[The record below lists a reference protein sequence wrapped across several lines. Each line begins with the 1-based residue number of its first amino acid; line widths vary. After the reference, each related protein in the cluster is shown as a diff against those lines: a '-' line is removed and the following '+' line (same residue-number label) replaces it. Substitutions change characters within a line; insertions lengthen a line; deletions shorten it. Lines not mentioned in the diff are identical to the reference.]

1 MRLARVMAKLEP
13 GGAQLAVLT
22 LARSL
27 REHGFET
34 RLLAGQA
41 TADGLALCESFG
53 VAVEVF
59 GGGTSLQYEPSKEFA
74 RWLRPRIEDADVVHA
89 HMFGAWWAAA
99 RSAPSGVPLFAS
111 EHNAVRWPGRPRL
124 REMRAA
130 LRRVDLFFA
139 HGPEARRLVLELGL
153 PADRLRSGI
162 SPVPGL
168 DTRPGAG
175 LPSPRIVFAGR
186 LHPEKGPDVLV
197 EAIALMERR
206 PATLILGTGEL
217 EPRLRARVEALGLT
231 RHVRFAGWQDRPAS
245 FIAGAAAL
253 AVPSRHEAWSQT
265 AALAMGLGVPVVA
278 SAVEG
283 LPLTLSAGRG
293 VLVPPDDPASLAA
306 GLDEVIDGRRS
317 VDRGAARDYALRFSP
332 ARVASV
338 YASAYRSLV
347 AREAREALSAA

>member
-1 MRLARVMAKLEP
+1 MAKLEP

-34 RLLAGQA
+34 RMLAGQA
-41 TADGLALCESFG
+41 TADGVALCKSFG
-53 VAVEVF
+53 VPVEVF
-59 GGGTSLQYEPSKEFA
+59 GGGMSLQYEPSKGFA
-74 RWLRPRIEDADVVHA
+74 RWLRPRIEDADVIHA
-89 HMFGAWWAAA
+89 HMFGAWWAAT
-99 RSAPSGVPLFAS
+99 RSAPSGVPLLAS
-111 EHNAVRWPGRPRL
+111 EHNAVRWPGRPRA

-197 EAIALMERR
+197 EALALMDRR
-206 PATLILGTGEL
+206 PMTLMLGAGEL
-217 EPRLRARVEALGLT
+217 EARLRARVAELGLS
-231 RHVRFAGWQDRPAS
+231 RHVCFAGWQDQPGS

-253 AVPSRHEAWSQT
+253 AVPSRHEAWSQS

-283 LPLTLSAGRG
+283 LPLTLGAGRG
-293 VLVPPDDPASLAA
+293 VLVPPDDPASLAEA
-306 GLDEVIDGRRS
+306 LDEVIDGRRS
-317 VDRGAARDYALRFSP
+317 VDCGAARDYAFRFAP

-338 YASAYRSLV
+338 YASAYRWLV
-347 AREAREALSAA
+347 AREARETVSAA

>member
-13 GGAQLAVLT
+13 GGAQLAVLS

-41 TADGLALCESFG
+41 SAEGVSLCESFG
-53 VAVEVF
+53 VEVEVF
-59 GGGTSLQYEPSKEFA
+59 GGSESLQYEPDKSFG
-74 RWLRPRIEDADVVHA
+74 RWLRPRIEDADIVHA

-99 RSAPSGVPLFAS
+99 RAVPCGVPLVAS
-111 EHNAVRWPGRPRL
+111 EHNAVRWPARPRA
-124 REMRAA
+124 REMRGA
-130 LRRVDLFFA
+130 LRRVDMFFA
-139 HGPEARRLVLELGL
+139 HGPQARGLVLELGL
-153 PADRLRSGI
+153 PAARLRSGI

-168 DTRPGAG
+168 DARPKAG

-186 LHPEKGPDVLV
+186 LHPEKGPDVLLD
-197 EAIALMERR
+197 AIALMN
-206 PATLILGTGEL
+206 PTPPTLMLGAGEM
-217 EPRLRARVEALGLT
+217 EQQLRARVEELGLAAS
-231 RHVRFAGWQDRPAS
+231 VRFAGWQSEPAP

-283 LPLTLSAGRG
+283 LPLTLGGGRG
-293 VLVPPDDPASLAA
+293 MLVPPEDPASLAGALADAIA
-306 GLDEVIDGRRS
+306 GRHT
-317 VDRGAARDYALRFSP
+317 VDRDSARAYALRFSP

-347 AREAREALSAA
+347 AREAREAAPAA